1 MELLGL
7 LEVMFWIR
15 TALIESDGL
24 FSTSLS
30 EVLLEGCQRKSVL
43 IERLLVDLVEIVAL
57 IEHRVTLEIREQRLE
72 IRGNNPGSGD
82 TWIHPRPGS
91 KDCSRLISWL
101 CG

>member
-1 MELLGL
+1 MG
-7 LEVMFWIR
+7 
-15 TALIESDGL
+15 SDGL

-57 IEHRVTLEIREQRLE
+57 VEHRVALEIRETLLE
-72 IRGNNPGSGD
+72 LNGVNPGSGD